1 MEDFP
6 TLQGPRNS
14 TMGLEV
20 ISPSVGQGVTA
31 IAIKS
36 SAGCFSDDRVH
47 PKLNIIPKES
57 NSPFFFF
64 FFSKIYPGYIFGMNF
79 SKEEKLRTTSLT
91 ASLNPDQRAIF
102 FKS

>member
-31 IAIKS
+31 VVIKS
-36 SAGCFSDDRVH
+36 SAGWFNDDRVH
-47 PKLNIIPKES
+47 PKLKFS
-57 NSPFFFF
+57 F
-64 FFSKIYPGYIFGMNF
+64 FFSKIYPGYIFGMNCT
-79 SKEEKLRTTSLT
+79 K
-91 ASLNPDQRAIF
+91 
-102 FKS
+102 

>member
-31 IAIKS
+31 VVIKS
-36 SAGCFSDDRVH
+36 SAGWFNDDRVH
-47 PKLNIIPKES
+47 PKLNRNLTLFQKNQILL
-57 NSPFFFF
+57 FF
-64 FFSKIYPGYIFGMNF
+64 
-79 SKEEKLRTTSLT
+79 
-91 ASLNPDQRAIF
+91 
-102 FKS
+102 